1 MRSTRL
7 RTAALAAPLL
17 LMATL
22 SACASEESAPDV
34 ARLPPSATT
43 SAPGGQ
49 QERPEETGGTGGAQ
63 TSGGDASAR
72 PVFRVDDTEQRR
84 TTIWNAYLTCLLD
97 NGAKP
102 PPPDSMYVALGDV
115 AVDLP
120 GPPEARAACQHLEP
134 LQPPALEAA
143 TNPDFRDQAVA
154 YVGCLEDGGL
164 YVTLLN
170 SENLDWTYAEGHT
183 VPDDSAELEQECL
196 IEVFGS

>member
-7 RTAALAAPLL
+7 RAAALLMPLAL
-17 LMATL
+17 LPVL
-22 SACASEESAPDV
+22 SACASEESAPEV
-34 ARLPPSATT
+34 ASLPTPSAPTT
-43 SAPGGQ
+43 ESRTDGDGTPGDRQGS
-49 QERPEETGGTGGAQ
+49 TDTA
-63 TSGGDASAR
+63 DR

-120 GPPEARAACQHLEP
+120 GPPKARAACQHLEP

-196 IEVFGS
+196 VEVFGGS